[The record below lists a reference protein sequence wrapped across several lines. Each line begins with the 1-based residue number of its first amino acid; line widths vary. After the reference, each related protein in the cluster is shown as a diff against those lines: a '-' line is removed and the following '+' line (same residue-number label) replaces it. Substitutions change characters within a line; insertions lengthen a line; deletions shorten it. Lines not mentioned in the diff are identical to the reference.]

1 MNKAKKSIAIMQP
14 VYLPWLGYF
23 EQMALCD
30 EFMFLD
36 DVQYTK
42 QDWRNRNR
50 IRTKDGWMWLTIPI
64 KRSKLGQRLNETQI
78 NHQLNWRRKHLA
90 ALEMNYKPCRYY
102 TEITQLYEAILSTS
116 PDRLIDLTIPLII
129 TFARYMSI
137 ETEFTRSSDLTLNAN
152 DKQSRVLELCNL
164 RGADIFY
171 TGPSARDYMENDV
184 FAKASVKAVFQNYQH
199 PVYNQHFQGF
209 ESHMSII
216 DLLMNHGPNAREILL
231 SSPKPDFV
239 PI

>member
-1 MNKAKKSIAIMQP
+1 MQP

-50 IRTKDGWMWLTIPI
+50 IRTKDGSMWLTIPI
-64 KRSKLGQRLNETQI
+64 KRGKLGQLLNETQI
-78 NHQLNWRRKHLA
+78 NHQLKWHRKHLA
-90 ALEMNYKPCRYY
+90 ALEMNYKPCYY
-102 TEITQLYEAILSTS
+102 YEEVIGIYETVFSTR
-116 PDRLIDLTIPLII
+116 PQRLIDLTMPLIKA
-129 TFARYMSI
+129 FAQYMSI
-137 ETEFTRSSDLTLNAN
+137 ETVFTRSSDLDIKSS
-152 DKQSRVLELCNL
+152 DKPENNKQGRVIELCNL

-171 TGPSARDYMENDV
+171 TGPSAQDYIEDDV
-184 FAKASVKAVFQNYQH
+184 FTNAGVKPVFQNYIH
-199 PVYNQHFQGF
+199 PVYEQHFSGF

-216 DLLMNHGPNAREILL
+216 DLLMNYGSDALEILM
-231 SSPKPDFV
+231 SSPKPNFAR
-239 PI
+239 